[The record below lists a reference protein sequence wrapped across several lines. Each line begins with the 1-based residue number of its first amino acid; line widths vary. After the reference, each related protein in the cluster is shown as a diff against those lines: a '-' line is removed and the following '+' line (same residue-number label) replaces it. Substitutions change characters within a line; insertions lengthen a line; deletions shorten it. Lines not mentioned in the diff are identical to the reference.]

1 MKSIKLFIIAS
12 LGLCLNSFAQY
23 DKTLVDTKDIMF
35 ELHGTYTLPILKEKL
50 KDVKTLND
58 LITSYP
64 SSWINSY
71 VSVEVLA
78 LTDGKSIKS
87 EGLNDKLTKDQQKI
101 LKSAE
106 IGTDIV
112 INTIYKSKNAVSNAM
127 ETSKMT
133 YSFTIVPE
141 VEAEFE
147 NGKKSALTYLE
158 QKGTEIL
165 PNKIEKG
172 FRVTIRFTI
181 NEEGKMINARIV
193 KPSHYNKLDTELLQS
208 VINLNKWHSAK
219 NAKGEA
225 VKQDFV
231 FTVGYYG
238 C

>member
-1 MKSIKLFIIAS
+1 MKTIKLFIIAS
-12 LGLCLNSFAQY
+12 LSISLNSFAQY
-23 DKTLVDTKDIMF
+23 DKTLVDAKDISF
-35 ELHGTYTLPILKEKL
+35 ELHGTYTLPKIKDKL
-50 KDVKTLND
+50 KNVKTLND
-58 LITSYP
+58 LIIGYP

-78 LTDGKSIKS
+78 LKDGKTIKAK
-87 EGLNDKLTKDQQKI
+87 GLNDKLNKEQQSI
-101 LKSAE
+101 IHTAE
-106 IGTDIV
+106 IGTDII

-158 QKGTEIL
+158 QKGNEIL

-193 KPSHYNKLDTELLQS
+193 KPSHFSQLDEEFLQS
-208 VINLNKWHSAK
+208 VLKLTKWTPAK
-219 NAKGEA
+219 NAKG
-225 VKQDFV
+225 VKIKQDFV
-231 FTVGYYG
+231 FTVGDYG